1 MKILVKPHNLYIDEK
16 SLVNEKE
23 LNITKVQFVFEEEM
37 QDFVKE
43 AYFTLKNNTY
53 KVILENNECNIPY
66 EVLEEKGQLEIGV
79 VAFKIEND
87 TEIRY
92 NPSPVYINTLSGSL
106 KDAVNSEEYTPT
118 DKEQI
123 EQMLDNIN
131 IDANK
136 QGIITTITITNKDG
150 TTKTV
155 TLEDGKSIEYN
166 WQGTRLGIKREDES
180 TYQYVDLKGDKGE
193 PGAIKMV
200 IVNALPLVGD
210 TDTIYLVPLE
220 NPETQENN
228 YAEYIYVNG
237 QWELLGKIG
246 IQVDLSNYYT
256 KTETNNLLNAKQDTI
271 DSTHKLNADLVDD
284 TNTTNK
290 FTNATEKRTWNDKVG
305 KTDYATNLTGGVI
318 KISSTYGLNVNSGGT
333 LYPSSKTYAEYQ
345 AVTEY
350 FTISKGTLENV
361 LDAKIGAI
369 DDVLDAINGEVI

>member
-1 MKILVKPHNLYIDEK
+1 MKLIVHPHKIEIEK
-16 SLVNEKE
+16 TLVNEKE
-23 LNITKVQFVFEEEM
+23 LNITKVQFEFEEEM

-43 AYFTLKNNTY
+43 AYFTLDNTY
-53 KVILENNECNIPY
+53 KVILTNDECDIPN
-66 EVLEEKGQLEIGV
+66 EVLTKTGTIEIGV

-87 TEIRY
+87 TEVRY

-106 KDAVNSEEYTPT
+106 KNAVNSEEYTPT

-155 TLEDGKSIEYN
+155 TLEDGKSIEYD

-180 TYQYVDLKGDKGE
+180 NYQYVDLKGEKGE

-256 KTETNNLLNAKQDTI
+256 KTETDTLLSGKANTSDI
-271 DSTHKLNADLVDD
+271 PDL
-284 TNTTNK
+284 
-290 FTNATEKRTWNDKVG
+290 
-305 KTDYATNLTGGVI
+305 TDYVKNSDYPTNDGAKSGVI
-318 KISSTYGLNVNSGGT
+318 KVSTNDGISVNISNNR
-333 LYPSSKTYAEYQ
+333 LQ
-345 AVTEY
+345 AVVTDY
-350 FTISKGTLENV
+350 GTYQSASNSHIIGKGTLENV
-361 LDAKIGAI
+361 ITGKGLTTKSYVDGLVGDINSA
-369 DDVLDAINGEVI
+369 LDAINGEVI